1 MAKAENPK
9 KSLSVRFWQVTILSI
24 ILLVLLAFGLKHV
37 YYINLRPVNDSPKTT
52 VFNVEK
58 GSTDKDIATNLEKQQ
73 LIRSAWAFN
82 AYVSIHRLGGK
93 LQAGTYAFSPSDGTV
108 RIVNLLTNG
117 RVDTKLV
124 TILPGRRI
132 DQVQTD
138 LINDGFSPD
147 SVKNALDP
155 ALYADLSIL
164 AIKPSDVTS
173 LEGFLWPDSYQ
184 KGPDTKPEEIIRQSL
199 LATQSKITDQVKQDF
214 SARGLTPYQGLILT
228 SIILQEVY
236 KPADQ
241 PQVAQVFYSRLAN
254 GMKLESDATAKYG
267 SVLAGLPPSLTYD
280 SPYNTYIH
288 TGLPPTPIGTISDQA
303 LYAATHP
310 SNTDWLYF
318 VSGDD
323 GTTHFSTNLKDHEA
337 ATQKYCSKLCNN

>member
-1 MAKAENPK
+1 MARDATPK
-9 KSLSVRFWQVTILSI
+9 KPLSVRFWQVVILSI
-24 ILLVLLAFGLKHV
+24 LLVVLALFGFKHI
-37 YYINLRPVNDSPKTT
+37 YYMNLRPVNDSPKTT
-52 VFNVEK
+52 VFTVQK
-58 GSTDKDIATNLEKQQ
+58 GSTVKEIATELEKED

-82 AYVSIHRLGGK
+82 LYVSLHRLSSK
-93 LQAGTYAFSPSDGTV
+93 LQAGTYALSPSDSTQH
-108 RIVNLLTNG
+108 IVNLLTNG

-138 LINDGFSPD
+138 LINDGFSPE
-147 SVKNALDP
+147 SVKNALNP
-155 ALYADLSIL
+155 ANYADLPIL
-164 AIKPSDVTS
+164 SIKPANVDS

-184 KGPDTKPEEIIRQSL
+184 KGPDTQPEEIIRQAII
-199 LATQSKITDQVKQDF
+199 ATQNKFTDQVKQNF
-214 SARGLTPYQGLILT
+214 ANKGLNPYQGLIFT
-228 SIILQEVY
+228 SIVLQEVY

-241 PQVAQVFYSRLAN
+241 AQVAQVFYSRLAD
-254 GMKLESDATAKYG
+254 GMKLESDATARYG
-267 SVLAGLPPSLTYD
+267 AILAGQPPSLSYD
-280 SPYNTYIH
+280 SQYNTYLY
-288 TGLPPTPIGTISDQA
+288 TGLTPTPIGTISDQA

-310 SNTDWLYF
+310 SATNWLYF

>member
-1 MAKAENPK
+1 MAKAEAPK
-9 KSLSVRFWQVTILSI
+9 KALSVRFWQI
-24 ILLVLLAFGLKHV
+24 ILLSVLAIVLAVFGFKHL
-37 YYINLRPVNDSPKTT
+37 YYRNLEPVSDSPKTV

-58 GSTDKDIATNLEKQQ
+58 GSTVKEISASLEKQE

-82 AYVSIHRLGGK
+82 TYVSLHRLGGK
-93 LQAGTYAFSPSDGTV
+93 LQAGTYALSPSDGTIK
-108 RIVNLLTNG
+108 IVNVLTNG
-117 RVDTKLV
+117 HVDSKLV

-132 DQVQTD
+132 DQVRTD
-138 LINDGFSPD
+138 LINYGFSPTAVD
-147 SVKNALDP
+147 NALNP
-155 ALYADLSIL
+155 ATYADLPIL
-164 AIKPSDVTS
+164 AIKPADVTS

-184 KGPDTKPEEIIRQSL
+184 KGPSTQPEEIIRQSL
-199 LATQSKITDQVKQDF
+199 LATQAKLTDQVKQDF
-214 SARGLTPYQGLILT
+214 AAHGLNPYQGLIMT

-267 SVLAGLPPSLTYD
+267 AIQAGQPPSLSYD
-280 SPYNTYIH
+280 SPYNTYIYV
-288 TGLPPTPIGTISDQA
+288 GLPPTPIGTISEQA

-310 SNTDWLYF
+310 ANTNWLYF

-337 ATQKYCSKLCNN
+337 ATQKYCSKLCN